1 MKNIFLL
8 VMLLVAINIMSCSAI
23 FTPAEPDATD
33 ELEPRVEPARDDSR
47 YNRQVEEEIESDVNP
62 IDTEEIE
69 QQPLIKIM
77 TNGFCL

>member
-8 VMLLVAINIMSCSAI
+8 LIIVLSLSIASCSAI

-33 ELEPRVEPARDDSR
+33 ELEPRVEPESYDSK
-47 YNRQVEEEIESDVNP
+47 YNREVEEELESDVNP

-69 QQPLIKIM
+69 QQPLIK
-77 TNGFCL
+77 